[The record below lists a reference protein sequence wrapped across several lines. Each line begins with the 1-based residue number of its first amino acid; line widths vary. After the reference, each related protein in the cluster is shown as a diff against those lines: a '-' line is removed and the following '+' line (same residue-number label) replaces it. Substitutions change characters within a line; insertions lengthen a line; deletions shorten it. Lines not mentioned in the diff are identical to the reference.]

1 MAISEFKLS
10 KTDIGYVGEA
20 LSRPECIIAERDGTL
35 WVSDD
40 RGGATRIGRDGRQ
53 STIGSIPGLPN
64 GLALDADGSLL
75 VAEIDHG
82 KFYRLQRD
90 GRHQLLADNAGGK
103 PLGSLNFVY
112 RDPAG
117 RIWLTIS
124 THTVP
129 RRDAIDK
136 SIPDGAILRYDNGKL
151 QVAAEGIYF
160 ANEVRVDRA
169 GRYLYVAESGKGRVR
184 RMPIA
189 ADGSLGAGETYGP
202 EQIFPGAIVDGI
214 AFDADGNLWV
224 TEVSR
229 NGLYVITP
237 EGQCHC
243 VFQDPSGETL
253 QFPASITFGGADLRT
268 AYIGSIRMNR
278 LGVFRSPVAG
288 EPLVHWNDRVA

>member
-1 MAISEFKLS
+1 MAIGEFTLS
-10 KTDIGYVGEA
+10 KTDIGFVGEA

-40 RGGATRIGRDGRQ
+40 RGGATRIGRDGSQ

-90 GRHQLLADNAGGK
+90 GRHQLLADNAEGK

-136 SIPDGAILRYDNGKL
+136 SIADGAILRYHDGKL
-151 QVAAEGIYF
+151 RLAADGIYF

-169 GRYLYVAESGKGRVR
+169 GQYLYAAESGKGRVR
-184 RMPIA
+184 RMAIA
-189 ADGSLGAGETYGP
+189 ADGSLGAGETFGP
-202 EQIFPGAIVDGI
+202 DMLFAGAIVDGI

-229 NGLYVITP
+229 NGLYAITP
-237 EGQCHC
+237 QGQCHC
-243 VFQDPSGETL
+243 VFEDPSGETL
-253 QFPASITFGGADLRT
+253 QFPASITFGGTDLRT

-278 LGVFRSPVAG
+278 IGVFRSPVAG
-288 EPLVHWNDRVA
+288 EPLAHWNDRVA